1 MIQNLTI
8 KFTQDSLVHTIEV
21 PVEDDNLPYNLAD
34 AFVEIINKSNANE
47 NMVLEQMKYSL
58 QITEE

>member
-8 KFTQDSLVHTIEV
+8 KFTQNSLEHTIEV

-47 NMVLEQMKYSL
+47 NMVLEYMNYSL
-58 QITEE
+58 QIREE